1 MTLEELNK
9 LIDIELQWLYYY
21 STRESKE
28 KLNIN
33 SNIYNDL
40 VSIGYTKRP
49 MKLDFRCCPCIITS
63 DEIITENFDISKLKK
78 DSNLRGDNRY
88 SPIEAFIIIF
98 PNNKMDILEKLK
110 R

>member
-21 STRESKE
+21 SSKESKQ

-49 MKLDFRCCPCIITS
+49 MKLDLRCCPCIITS

-88 SPIEAFIIIF
+88 SPAEVFMIIF
-98 PNNKMDILEKLK
+98 PDKKMSILERLK